1 MKFTYLR
8 GSAVWNAAS
17 GAVRGGL
24 VAIGLIAVVFVA
36 IEGTHL
42 VTGHGPGEDPVAL
55 LDLDAAASEPVQSPV
70 SAEAARADA
79 ARRAL
84 ANYLARRYRVA
95 PEPLEELVQ
104 TAFAAGRLTGIDP
117 LLVLAVISV
126 ESRFNPIAESDYGAR
141 GLMQVVPRFHLEKLA
156 LHGGEATVLEP
167 MTNIL
172 VGTQILDEYIQR
184 TGSLEAGLQ
193 LYGGAA
199 EDPARGYSQRVLAEH
214 QRLMQ
219 VQQAARRPGAVVLND
234 MRS

>member
-1 MKFTYLR
+1 MNFTRLR
-8 GSAVWNAAS
+8 GSAVWDAAT
-17 GAVRGGL
+17 GAMRGGL
-24 VAIGLIAVVFVA
+24 VAVGLIVVVFVA
-36 IEGTHL
+36 IEGTRL
-42 VTGHGPGEDPVAL
+42 VTGHGLGGEDAASF
-55 LDLDAAASEPVQSPV
+55 DAAASEPVQTPV
-70 SAEAARADA
+70 SAEAGRADA

-104 TAFAAGRLTGIDP
+104 TAFTAGRLTGIDP

-141 GLMQVVPRFHLEKLA
+141 GLMQVVPRFHMEKLA

-172 VGTQILDEYIQR
+172 VGTQILDEYIER
-184 TGSLEAGLQ
+184 AGSLEAGLQ

-199 EDPARGYSQRVLAEH
+199 EDPTRGYAQRVLAEH
-214 QRLMQ
+214 QRLVQ
-219 VQQAARRPGAVVLND
+219 VQQAARRPSAVALND
-234 MRS
+234 VRK